1 VAADIP
7 PPNPVGPAKR
17 RRNIIIGIILGGL
30 ALFMYV
36 SIIAKTATMGP

>member
-1 VAADIP
+1 MAAETP
-7 PPNPVGPAKR
+7 PPDSAKR
-17 RRNIIIGIILGGL
+17 RRNIIIGLILGGV